1 MDSSVETRTTPA
13 PGGARRVTLTAYRW
27 LLALFLLA
35 GGAQI
40 FLAGFGAFSLDTGR
54 AAQGSSAFSAHMAL
68 GFSMAGAS
76 LIILILA
83 LIARPGTLALWLS
96 GLLVVQTC
104 LLQSLL
110 DGLADGASA
119 FGGLHALDGLLIV
132 ASAGVMLALSRRRR
146 PEGPRGDGD
155 LG

>member
-1 MDSSVETRTTPA
+1 MDSSVETRTA
-13 PGGARRVTLTAYRW
+13 PVRGGARRVALTGYRW

-54 AAQGSSAFSAHMAL
+54 AAQGSSVFSVHMAL
-68 GFSMAGAS
+68 GFGMAGAS
-76 LIILILA
+76 VIILILA

-110 DGLADGASA
+110 DGLAESASA

-132 ASAGVMLALSRRRR
+132 GSAGVLLALALRRR
-146 PEGPRGDGD
+146 PEGPRDDRHRG
-155 LG
+155 